1 MLDCIDHGRTGNAQ
15 GYASKRLDGKPM
27 GMHRV
32 VFFERN
38 GYMPEVVRHTCDNP
52 RCINPAHLIAGT
64 HADNSR
70 DMVERGRSISGE
82 KHLDAKLDWEKVAWI
97 RANYVKGSKELGSV
111 ALGKRFGVG
120 HRRILAVVHGETWCE
135 N

>member
-1 MLDCIDHGRTGNAQ
+1 MLDCIDHGRIGNAQ
-15 GYASKRLDGKPM
+15 GYASKRLNGKPT

-32 VFFERN
+32 VFFEQN

-82 KHLDAKLDWEKVAWI
+82 NHLDAKLTWKDVRWI
-97 RANYVKGSKELGSV
+97 RENYVRGSKELGSV
-111 ALGKRFGVG
+111 ALGRRFGVHSSG
-120 HRRILAVVHGETWCE
+120 IRRIIRGEAWCE

>member
-1 MLDCIDHGRTGNAQ
+1 MLDCIDHGRKGNAQ
-15 GYASKRLDGKPM
+15 GYASKRHEGKPM
-27 GMHRV
+27 GYHRV
-32 VFFERN
+32 VFFEAN
-38 GYMPEVVRHTCDNP
+38 GYWPEVVRHTCDNP

-82 KHLDAKLDWEKVAWI
+82 AHLDAKLTWKDVEWI
-97 RANYVKGSKELGSV
+97 RANYVKGSRELGST
-111 ALGKRFGVG
+111 AMAKRFGM
-120 HRRILAVVHGETWCE
+120 HSSAIRRLMRGETWCE